1 MVSTQCGD
9 DDVTLGDC
17 DDAIMVTYVT
27 MVQYGVGW
35 GSVLLKK
42 TDDDGFSLAS
52 TDATNLIVNLTK
64 KILSQ
69 QSYLTPSKQEGVF
82 TSQCKCDYFTHK
94 IEWPVCPVQ
103 LITML

>member
-17 DDAIMVTYVT
+17 DDAVMVTYVT

-64 KILSQ
+64 NLITTILSH
-69 QSYLTPSKQEGVF
+69 TKQTEGCV
-82 TSQCKCDYFTHK
+82 HL
-94 IEWPVCPVQ
+94 PVQ
-103 LITML
+103 VWLLFT